1 MGDLMYGCLTGATYT
16 MTADI
21 LEPTV
26 SQDTLTGQI
35 EKVWDVSHTVS
46 CYAESILTDAVSDS
60 SSGKK
65 FGKEYS
71 EFEFINI
78 KVAAPLSKRTRIQNI
93 RSADGV
99 VLWPQYERPGNSMVF
114 EVQGCIPLLGP
125 FGSVQQY
132 KVLAKKVE
140 VQNDQ
145 A

>member
-1 MGDLMYGCLTGATYT
+1 MYGCLTGATYT

-35 EKVWDVSHTVS
+35 EKVWEVSHSIS
-46 CYAESILTDAVSDS
+46 CYAESILTDAVSDA

-65 FGKEYS
+65 FGKEYT

-78 KVAAPLSKRTRIQNI
+78 KVGSPLSKRTRIQNI
-93 RSADGV
+93 RGANGV
-99 VLWPQYERPGNSMVF
+99 VLWPQLERPDNSMIF
-114 EVQGCIPLLGP
+114 EVQGCIPLINP
-125 FGSVQQY
+125 FGQVTQY

-140 VQNDQ
+140 IQNDQ